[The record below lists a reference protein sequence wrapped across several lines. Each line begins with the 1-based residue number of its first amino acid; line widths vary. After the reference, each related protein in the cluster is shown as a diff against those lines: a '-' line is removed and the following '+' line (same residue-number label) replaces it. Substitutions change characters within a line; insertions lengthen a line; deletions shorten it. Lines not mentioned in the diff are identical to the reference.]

1 MRSKA
6 HAGKLYGLQL
16 GCLYK
21 KGWNGPHRPQAG
33 IGFGYLTHLGPAE
46 EELKRNE
53 SRIYYLWT
61 NSQALAPYSQHWKQ
75 RRCYHCSATSGV
87 FTSLGKLG
95 MKHILY
101 RKKERSWKI
110 LGWLLKHEKDWRN
123 IWNRNCGA
131 IPQSNNGTGS
141 RTIAWNNKWHSWGLT
156 AVLEKFAVETLS
168 NLNTKCFYGKCDRSI
183 NVWISTAYQCG
194 MRSKKLCSVG
204 WGESSSFIKHLS
216 SGQLHYHNTEL
227 LYHETNILPQ
237 KDSLVDRLGILCIVC
252 KFCLCTTAG
261 FKKGER

>member
-1 MRSKA
+1 M
-6 HAGKLYGLQL
+6 
-16 GCLYK
+16 
-21 KGWNGPHRPQAG
+21 
-33 IGFGYLTHLGPAE
+33 
-46 EELKRNE
+46 NE
-53 SRIYYLWT
+53 
-61 NSQALAPYSQHWKQ
+61 
-75 RRCYHCSATSGV
+75 
-87 FTSLGKLG
+87 FTSSCTLLIALKAKEVLSLQCNIWGF
-95 MKHILY
+95 HISREVGHETHSLQ
-101 RKKERSWKI
+101 KERSWKI
-110 LGWLLKHEKDWRN
+110 PGWLLKHEKDWGN

-141 RTIAWNNKWHSWGLT
+141 GTIAWNNKWHSWGPT

-168 NLNTKCFYGKCDRSI
+168 NLNTKCFCGKCDRSI
-183 NVWISTAYQCG
+183 NVWISAAYQCG